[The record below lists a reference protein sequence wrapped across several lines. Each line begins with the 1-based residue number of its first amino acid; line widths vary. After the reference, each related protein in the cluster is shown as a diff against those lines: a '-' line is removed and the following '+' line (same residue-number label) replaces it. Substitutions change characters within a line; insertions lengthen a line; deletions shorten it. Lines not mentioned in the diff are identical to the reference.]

1 MNNENFICDS
11 RYFFVLLPYQIK
23 TIEEMT
29 NYMKHYEAG
38 IDIRTKLT
46 THSVV
51 QIKSMLDKV
60 FQIVEDDYK
69 IEEGIAYYKEATLNI
84 KYGSE
89 RCNEKNLTIGF
100 ILKEATMSWGHYDMW
115 HIILDPLGIR
125 VEFKPEHGN
134 TEIIQQYKWGDF
146 IMLNE
151 LLNTI

>member
-29 NYMKHYEAG
+29 NFMKHYEAG

-46 THSVV
+46 TRSAVE
-51 QIKSMLDKV
+51 IRSILDKV
-60 FQIVEDDYK
+60 FQIVEDDHK

-115 HIILDPLGIR
+115 HITLDPFGIR

>member
-46 THSVV
+46 TRSAV
-51 QIKSMLDKV
+51 QIKSILDKV
-60 FQIVEDDYK
+60 FQIVEDDHK

-115 HIILDPLGIR
+115 HITLDPLGIR

-146 IMLNE
+146 IMLSE